1 MDFDFNSLPIGA
13 LAMIV
18 FLSRVVDVSVGTV
31 RAIATV
37 QGRLAL
43 AFVLGLFEVT
53 IWLIVI
59 TAVVSTVMERPWLLA
74 FYALGFS
81 TGNVIGIVL
90 EQKLALGHA
99 ILRIITGLHAREVT
113 EALRQAGFRVTQFAG
128 EGVTGPVTEL
138 QVVCERR
145 QLERALRIVRSIDP
159 EIFYLCEAP
168 TRVRRYP
175 GRYAL
180 PTTMWLGAFKR
191 K

>member
-1 MDFDFNSLPIGA
+1 MEFDFNNLPIGI
-13 LAMIV
+13 LATIV
-18 FLSRVVDVSVGTV
+18 FLSRVVDVSIGTV

-37 QGRLAL
+37 QGRLAV

-99 ILRIITGLHAREVT
+99 ILRIITGRYAEEVT
-113 EALRQAGFRVTQFAG
+113 EALRDAGFRVTRFEG
-128 EGVTGPVTEL
+128 EGMKGPVTEL
-138 QVVCERR
+138 HIVCERR
-145 QLERALRIVRSIDP
+145 QLARALKIVRSIDP
-159 EIFYLCEAP
+159 DIFYLCEAP

-180 PTTMWLGAFKR
+180 PGSSWQGIFKR